1 MTVFRYR
8 AFDSEG
14 LLQSGELEATDQ
26 GAAIDQLQALG
37 LLPVAAVAFDGP
49 ASRAGTRPGLAR
61 GRGIPQKQIALF
73 TRKLA
78 TVIQAGLDLDK
89 GLEIAGSLGRT
100 ESLHRMV
107 ERVLADLRGGKS
119 LSDALAIHDLHFP
132 RYYVPMIRAGEASG
146 KLAPVLAHIAT
157 LMEESERV
165 RQNVRSALAYPAI
178 LMITAVGSIILLM
191 TVVLPRFEP
200 LFRDAGRELPLIT
213 RIFMAASDAMI
224 DYGPALLLVLLLTA
238 LLLQRKR
245 REPGFRL
252 RTDRFLLRAPVLG
265 DMITRLEVALIT
277 RTLGMLVQNGVPLLS
292 GLTIV
297 EASLTNTAL
306 AKGLGDVRVAVKNGN
321 MFAVALRQ
329 VGIFPSLA
337 VQLVTVGEA
346 SGRLAEM
353 LIETSALYDDEM
365 RMLIQRILTLLTPTI
380 TLALSL
386 LIVGIIGSV
395 LVAVLSVNDLVM

>member
-1 MTVFRYR
+1 MVVYRYR

-14 LLQSGELEATDQ
+14 LLQTGELEASDQ
-26 GAAIDQLQALG
+26 SAAVDQLQALG

-49 ASRAGTRPGLAR
+49 ASRTGATPGNPR
-61 GRGIPQKQIALF
+61 GRRVPQKQIALF

-78 TVIQAGLDLDK
+78 TVIQAGLELDK

-100 ESLHRMV
+100 ENLQRMV
-107 ERVLADLRGGKS
+107 ERVLVDLRGGKS
-119 LSDALAIHDLHFP
+119 LSDALAVHEPHFP
-132 RYYVPMIRAGEASG
+132 RYYVPMVRAGEASG

-157 LMEESERV
+157 LMEESERL
-165 RQNVRSALAYPAI
+165 RQSVRSALAYPAI
-178 LMITAVGSIILLM
+178 LMVTAVGSIILLM

-224 DYGPALLLVLLLTA
+224 AYGPALLLALLLAA

-252 RTDRFLLRAPVLG
+252 GTDRLLLRAPVLG
-265 DMITRLEVALIT
+265 DVITRLEVALVT

-292 GLTIV
+292 GLAIV

-306 AKGLGDVRVAVKNGN
+306 AKGLGDVRTAVKNGSS
-321 MFAVALRQ
+321 FAVALQ
-329 VGIFPSLA
+329 HAGIFPSLA
-337 VQLVTVGEA
+337 VQLAAVGEA

-365 RMLIQRILTLLTPTI
+365 RTLIQRLLTLLTPTI